1 MRRII
6 ALEDTLEDYRDILSK
21 EGYEVRGMDEGLENV
36 DAVIVSG
43 MEENI
48 MGMQDR
54 RTGAFIINARG
65 RQPEEILY
73 DLEKHFKLAE

>member
-6 ALEDTLEDYRDILSK
+6 ALEDTLDDYRDILSK

-36 DAVIVSG
+36 DAVIISG
-43 MEENI
+43 MVENA
-48 MGMQDR
+48 MGMQERKTD
-54 RTGAFIINARG
+54 AFVINARG

-73 DLEKHFKLAE
+73 DLEKHFKLME